1 MLQLLRCP
9 HAHQWQPTPG
19 SLPTSDS
26 PPVCPV
32 CAARLVAVGGTV
44 GSARKETAML
54 SDVLLPGPAKVE
66 TKGAPLQAGE
76 TAVLPGHKQE
86 AEQAQETLQP
96 SAAHGVPERAPPAAH
111 PPIPT
116 TEHLSV
122 PPPSLPGVSPTPYV
136 PDTLNMPASPSMSA
150 SSAVEAAD
158 GTERLSAVPA
168 PDGTERVLGV
178 APVPGTDQQR
188 PAAMRAPS
196 ATDHTEMLPGET
208 PPPSAA

>member
-1 MLQLLRCP
+1 MSQLFRCP
-9 HAHQWQPTPG
+9 HGHQWQPTPG
-19 SLPTSDS
+19 TPPPTSDS
-26 PPVCPV
+26 PTVCPV
-32 CAARLVAVGGTV
+32 CAARLVAVVGPV
-44 GSARKETAML
+44 GSGPHETAML
-54 SDVLLPGPAKVE
+54 SDVSFPGPAKVE
-66 TKGAPLQAGE
+66 TKGAPLQAGD

-111 PPIPT
+111 PPIPA
-116 TEHLSV
+116 TEYLSV

-158 GTERLSAVPA
+158 GTERLSAVPPA
-168 PDGTERVLGV
+168 SGTE
-178 APVPGTDQQR
+178 QQR

-196 ATDHTEMLPGET
+196 ATDHTEVLPGET
-208 PPPSAA
+208 PPP